1 MKFFSI
7 SKLRLSMRKAF
18 LLILTILSL
27 SSCGESKEIP
37 KNDGAKI
44 LYNNLVTKKSKDDL
58 RRIFAS
64 TDIDSQKVDR
74 FFGQVDFFNKNVSK
88 DLLVKEDY
96 QRADKAKDYDVY
108 AMQDQL
114 YKKNPEITGINC
126 RITTFG
132 LVSDKIDINV
142 TSNPNMSVVEIDNTS
157 FSNSKLDTLD
167 DDEIKKFNKFYS
179 AIPTE
184 NKNDQEYQIQKIK
197 NFWKENGITFHE
209 NNSYKIIS
217 VFEFSNI
224 DENSNELFVGH
235 TGLLFTL
242 DDGRLMLVEKL
253 AFTAP
258 YQVVIFENENN
269 LYDYLMELYDFSND
283 EYPIKPIIFK
293 NDKILIKN

>member
-58 RRIFAS
+58 RRVFAS

-114 YKKNPEITGINC
+114 YKKNPEFTGINC

-224 DENSNELFVGH
+224 DENNNELFVGH

>member
-27 SSCGESKEIP
+27 SSCVESKEIP

-74 FFGQVDFFNKNVSK
+74 FFGQVDFFNKSVSK

-114 YKKNPEITGINC
+114 YKKNPEFTGINC